1 MADITI
7 TIPDTH
13 ATWAID
19 ALCDWG
25 GYEENKQ
32 ENETRPQFAK
42 RMIALKV
49 KGITLSYIRRVKNAE
64 MDDDVLAIQTGLD
77 IT

>member
-1 MADITI
+1 MATISI

-13 ATWAID
+13 QQWAID

-32 ENETRPQFAK
+32 ENETKPQFAK

-49 KGITLSYIRRVKNAE
+49 KGITLSYIRKIKNAE
-64 MDDDVLAIQTGLD
+64 MDDDVLLIQTGLD
-77 IT
+77 IN

>member
-19 ALCDWG
+19 ALCDFG
-25 GYEENKQ
+25 GYDENQ
-32 ENETRPQFAK
+32 LEGETRAQFAK

-49 KGITLSYIRRVKNAE
+49 KGITLGYIRRVKQAE
-64 MDDDVLAIQTGLD
+64 KDGEILTIQEGLD